1 MGSRILTEKLNKK
14 ICNIDFK
21 NYGSHSDEKCNLPYL
36 TVAVAMGMQKKEI
49 DIFLDKLG
57 QSF

>member
-1 MGSRILTEKLNKK
+1 MTKLGAILYSKRIMGSRILTEKLNKK

-36 TVAVAMGMQKKEI
+36 TVAVAMGM
-49 DIFLDKLG
+49 
-57 QSF
+57 